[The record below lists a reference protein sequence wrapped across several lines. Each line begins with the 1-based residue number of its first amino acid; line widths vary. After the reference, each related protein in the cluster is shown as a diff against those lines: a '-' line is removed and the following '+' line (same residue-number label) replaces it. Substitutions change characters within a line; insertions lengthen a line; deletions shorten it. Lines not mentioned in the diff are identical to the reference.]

1 MQNPLLFGDFLTSN
15 PSDETFIDP
24 RLYEDCG
31 DYENVKK
38 KFDWLLQEYNY
49 DENNIEM
56 NLVLFDDALSHLTKI
71 YRIIRFPLGHALLV
85 GFGGSGKQSLTKLC
99 TYSARYKLFTITL
112 TRGYKE
118 KEFREDLKVLLGML
132 CEGPVLFLFTDAHVL
147 EEGFLELINNLLTI
161 GMVPALFDEDEKKN
175 MSDKIKD

>member
-1 MQNPLLFGDFLTSN
+1 M
-15 PSDETFIDP
+15 
-24 RLYEDCG
+24 
-31 DYENVKK
+31 KK

-56 NLVLFDDALSHLTKI
+56 NLVLFDDALSHITKI

-85 GFGGSGKQSLTKLC
+85 GYGGSGKQSLTKL
-99 TYSARYKLFTITL
+99 ALFTAKYRLFMITL

-118 KEFREDLKVLLGML
+118 KEFREDLKNLLSL
-132 CEGPVLFLFTDAHVL
+132 LTEGPVVFLFTDAHVL

-161 GMVPALFDEDEKKN
+161 GMVPALFDEEEKKN